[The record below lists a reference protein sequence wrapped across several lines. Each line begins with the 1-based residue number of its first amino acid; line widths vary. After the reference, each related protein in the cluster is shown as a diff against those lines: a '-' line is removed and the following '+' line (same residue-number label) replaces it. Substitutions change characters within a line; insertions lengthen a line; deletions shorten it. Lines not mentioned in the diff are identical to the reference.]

1 MTTASKTGSRS
12 GGQGRDPFGRL
23 RGENRYQSLAD
34 GKIRVSTRV
43 EVHGPFGPLFYL
55 IWEKG
60 MRADMH
66 KSFAAP
72 EAEAR
77 RR

>member
-1 MTTASKTGSRS
+1 MWASEAAI
-12 GGQGRDPFGRL
+12 PFGRL

-34 GKIRVSTRV
+34 GKIRVSKRV
-43 EVHGPFGPLFYL
+43 EVHGPFGPLFHL

-77 RR
+77 RRG

>member
-1 MTTASKTGSRS
+1 MWASEAGI
-12 GGQGRDPFGRL
+12 PFGGL

-34 GKIRVSTRV
+34 GKIRVSKRV

-55 IWEKG
+55 FWEKG
-60 MRADMH
+60 MRADMP

-77 RR
+77 RRG